1 MRFADSQ
8 ILWWLLAVP
17 VLGAGVVIAASRRR
31 AALRR
36 FAGGAAQAASF
47 LHEVS
52 PHRRAVKAL
61 LLLVAATCGVIAAA
75 RPQWGTRLEPITRAG
90 VDVVVAIDTSQSM
103 AAEDVPPNR
112 LGQAVHAA
120 GSLISRLAGNRVGL
134 VTFAGQ
140 ASLLCPLT
148 VDHGAARLF
157 LQTVELDSAPAPG
170 TALARGLRVAAEA
183 FGRDEGAAPRTRAVV
198 LFTDGEDHEGEI
210 DEALSALT
218 RAGIAVY
225 CVGTGTARGA
235 PIPIK
240 DSHRDVAGYK
250 KDRQGR
256 VVTTRLDEE
265 ALGRIALETK
275 GRYYRATP
283 AEIEIEEIARGL
295 AGMDAQEFGTVLRV
309 RYEERYQ
316 IPLGVALAAL
326 IAEAWIGDRRRRSI
340 RPAASEAA
348 S

>member
-1 MRFADSQ
+1 
-8 ILWWLLAVP
+8 
-17 VLGAGVVIAASRRR
+17 
-31 AALRR
+31 
-36 FAGGAAQAASF
+36 
-47 LHEVS
+47 
-52 PHRRAVKAL
+52 
-61 LLLVAATCGVIAAA
+61 
-75 RPQWGTRLEPITRAG
+75 
-90 VDVVVAIDTSQSM
+90 
-103 AAEDVPPNR
+103 
-112 LGQAVHAA
+112 
-120 GSLISRLAGNRVGL
+120 
-134 VTFAGQ
+134 
-140 ASLLCPLT
+140 
-148 VDHGAARLF
+148 
-157 LQTVELDSAPAPG
+157 
-170 TALARGLRVAAEA
+170 
-183 FGRDEGAAPRTRAVV
+183 V

-309 RYEERYQ
+309 RYVERYQ